1 MEMEPE
7 VKKSDSE
14 ASGEEEQEEE
24 STEKHT
30 QEAKVRP
37 WSFNI
42 HVLCTAAPSGR
53 SPIFICLFV
62 VFLQEQESKSI
73 KLEDLLEKEARAFS
87 FGDRS
92 QMGRPVRQSTA
103 GPCTRRGHVV
113 PSHLHR
119 DHRLD
124 QVPSQALE
132 SPREPQ
138 RALSS
143 WPNARAS

>member
-1 MEMEPE
+1 MEPE
-7 VKKSDSE
+7 VEKSDSE

-24 STEKHT
+24 STEKRT
-30 QEAKVRP
+30 QEAQVRP

-42 HVLCTAAPSGR
+42 HVLRTAAPSGR
-53 SPIFICLFV
+53 SPIFICLFG

-73 KLEDLLEKEARAFS
+73 KLEDLLEQEARAFY

-92 QMGRPVRQSTA
+92 QMGRPVKQSTV
-103 GPCTRRGHVV
+103 GPCTRCGRVV
-113 PSHLHR
+113 PSHLRR

-124 QVPSQALE
+124 QVLPQAPE
-132 SPREPQ
+132 SPGEPW
-138 RALSS
+138 RDLSS